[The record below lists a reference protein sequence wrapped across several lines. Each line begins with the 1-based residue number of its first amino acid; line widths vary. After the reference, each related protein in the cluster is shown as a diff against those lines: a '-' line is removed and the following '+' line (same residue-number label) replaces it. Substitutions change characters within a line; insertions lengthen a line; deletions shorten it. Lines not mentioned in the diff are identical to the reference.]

1 MLGIKLVMD
10 RVVGLPADTP
20 TEELATPKALV
31 DMDKPVPAGFALG
44 LMLTVILVVNTWN
57 PTRVGKAASVVE
69 DISLPA
75 TL

>member
-31 DMDKPVPAGFALG
+31 EIDNAVPLG
-44 LMLTVILVVNTWN
+44 LLFGSMVTVIEVLNTWN
-57 PTRVGKAASVVE
+57 PTRVGRAARVVE
-69 DISLPA
+69 EISSPA
-75 TL
+75 RV